1 MGNTLKISALD
12 RVLLLITSLLAAYQ
26 ISIGINGLDIFA
38 IIAYTVAFGVL
49 LVAGLLMLILGFGV
63 LDSPIVVI
71 VSTVIPLSLSL
82 GLVWEYLASYRTPY
96 LLFTIIGFTAIII
109 TRSFSM
115 PGKLPVIVLA
125 IIHGVAGL
133 IIFLLPILFA
143 LTGQAKPGFALV
155 GIGGGLIGLAGLLLS
170 FLKTGRPILSRDTIL
185 KVLPGLLLV
194 MTATYVA
201 GFALR

>member
-1 MGNTLKISALD
+1 M
-12 RVLLLITSLLAAYQ
+12 LITSVLAAYQ
-26 ISIGINGLDIFA
+26 ISIGINGLDILA

-49 LVAGLLMLILGFGV
+49 LVASLLMLILGYSV

-82 GLVWEYLASYRTPY
+82 GLVWDYLASFRTPY
-96 LLFTIIGFTAIII
+96 LLFAIIGFAAIIV
-109 TRSFSM
+109 TRSFPM
-115 PGKLPVIVLA
+115 PGKLPTIVLA
-125 IIHGVAGL
+125 LVHGVAGMT
-133 IIFLLPILFA
+133 IFLLPIIFA
-143 LTGQAKPGFALV
+143 ITSQANPGFALV
-155 GIGGGLIGLAGLLLS
+155 GVGGGLIGLGGLLLS